1 MVRALVR
8 SVLLAVILV
17 VGLGPLAAAPA
28 WTAGEPPAGAALHH
42 ADRGDAMRAASG
54 IAKKSSRH
62 KKPTAPPPVTLSE
75 AAGYNESYRDSAW
88 IPVRVTARNRGAN
101 TISGTLE
108 IPDGSTSGNNQGCC
122 GPPSGASYRALYQM
136 PVVLPADATKQVT
149 LYVPAAS
156 INPSV
161 NNGID
166 VQLRNAGGVL
176 ATTTDS
182 PTTFD
187 RTSLSIGALTS
198 DPASINWI
206 RHIDPHTG
214 SPISLVRL
222 TPDMVD
228 PVPDALANFDLIVVN
243 DGSVSR
249 LDGDQLAAIEQYVRN
264 GGALVLVGGPSWQ
277 ETLRPLP
284 LDLVPGHLT
293 GARTVPNLLGLM
305 SIQKV
310 SPPKGESPTGISV
323 IRAPQGTVLASTQG
337 VPLAV
342 QAALGKGQLLYLAF
356 DPSLDPMAHWSASP
370 RIMTSLF
377 VRATPAAAGRTTLP
391 QGMSSPSPFFNNFG
405 PPMNIAGEL
414 DNVPAAALPS
424 ILLFIVLTVLYILL
438 LGPLNFLVLRRF
450 RRREFMWVTIPLGAI
465 LCMGA
470 TFGVAYHLKGSTVLI
485 NSVGMVTLD
494 GRAGPHPAALYL
506 GLFAPVR
513 GDYQLTYDGQALPQY
528 VPQINY
534 YGGGPGQPGPGPLGL
549 RFQEGAQTR
558 VQFLGLNMWSMR
570 NVALHTTVNVPGRV
584 QSQLHIDRN
593 GFIVGAVHNDTP
605 LTLIHPA
612 IIAGRAILHL
622 ADMPPEKTIPVRV
635 KPYVDV
641 YDNNYSP
648 FWYRMY
654 GQPQCCGGMFF
665 SRGPVCFNCQGP
677 ALGGRFF
684 GGGFGGPGSS
694 AQPEHTFDDRV
705 RNVVTQLPD
714 AQNVSTLGEI
724 LFVAWNQQPLGSIQV
739 DGSAPQRRDLNLI
752 VSPLSANFA
761 PGPFTLRTGT
771 IGANLV
777 NLVPQQ
783 TQNGCCWPPGPNS
796 IYVGSG
802 GSATFQFDL
811 PHASHVHFKHLWLN
825 VDAGGALGA
834 GLGRV
839 WDWRAG
845 RWATINL
852 DLGYAA
858 LQNPD
863 RFVSS
868 QGALLVKL
876 VAGDYSQDIRI
887 ADIHRNLQISGDGV
901 SA

>member
-1 MVRALVR
+1 MLRALVR
-8 SVLLAVILV
+8 SILLAMLFQ
-17 VGLGPLAAAPA
+17 VGLAPAGAAQA
-28 WTAGEPPAGAALHH
+28 WTAGQSNAGLTSHRGGQAGGMGAASAAGKKGGHRQKRHAPPA
-42 ADRGDAMRAASG
+42 
-54 IAKKSSRH
+54 
-62 KKPTAPPPVTLSE
+62 VTLGVT
-75 AAGYNESYRDSAW
+75 AGYGESYRDSAW
-88 IPVRVTARNRGAN
+88 IPVRVTARNRSAN

-122 GPPSGASYRALYQM
+122 GPPAPYRALYQM
-136 PVVLPADATKQVT
+136 SVVLPGDATKQVT

-156 INPSV
+156 IG
-161 NNGID
+161 NGLD
-166 VQLRNAGGVL
+166 VQLRDAGGVL
-176 ATTTDS
+176 ASGSDS

-187 RTSLSIGALTS
+187 RASLSVGALTS

-206 RHIDPHTG
+206 KHIEPQTG
-214 SPISLVRL
+214 SPVSLVQL

-228 PVPDALANFDLIVVN
+228 PLPQALANFDLIVVN
-243 DGSVSR
+243 DGSVAR
-249 LDGDQLAAIEQYVRN
+249 LDRDQLAALEQYVRN
-264 GGALVLVGGPSWQ
+264 GGALVLVGGPGWQ

-284 LDLVPGHLT
+284 ADLIPGHLT
-293 GARTVPNLLGLM
+293 GTRTVPTLLGLM

-310 SPPKGESPTGISV
+310 APPKRENPTGISV
-323 IRAPQGTVLASTQG
+323 LRDPQGTVLASTAG

-342 QAALGKGQLLYLAF
+342 QAALGTGQLLYLAF
-356 DPSLDPMAHWSASP
+356 DPSLDPVAHWSASS
-370 RIMTSLF
+370 RIMTRLF
-377 VRATPAAAGRTTLP
+377 VRAAPAAVGRTSLP
-391 QGMSSPSPFFNNFG
+391 QGTSAPSLFFNSFG

-424 ILLFIVLTVLYILL
+424 ILLFIILTVLYILL

-470 TFGVAYHLKGSTVLI
+470 TLGVAYHLKGSTVLI
-485 NSVGMVTLD
+485 NTVGMVTLD
-494 GRAGPHPAALYL
+494 GRAGPHPAALYV

-513 GDYQLTYDGQALPQY
+513 GDYQLTYGGQALPQY
-528 VPQINY
+528 VPQFNY

-549 RFQEGAQTR
+549 RFQEGSQTQ

-570 NVALHTTVNVPGRV
+570 NVALHTTVNVAGRV
-584 QSQLHIDRN
+584 QSQLHIDRH

-612 IIAGRAILHL
+612 IIAGRTILHL
-622 ADMPPEKTIPVRV
+622 ADMPPEKTIPVRI
-635 KPYVDV
+635 KPNVDI

-648 FWYRMY
+648 FWSQMY
-654 GQPQCCGGMFF
+654 GQSQCCGGGFF

-677 ALGGRFF
+677 SMGGNFF
-684 GGGFGGPGSS
+684 GGDYLCCPGPS
-694 AQPEHTFDDRV
+694 APQEHNFNDRV
-705 RNVVTQLPD
+705 RNAVTQLPD
-714 AQNVSTLGEI
+714 AQSVSALGEI

-739 DGSAPQRRDLNLI
+739 DGAAPQRRDLNLI
-752 VSPLSANFA
+752 VSPLSAGIA

-777 NLVPQQ
+777 NLSPQQ

-796 IYVGSG
+796 IYLGSG
-802 GSATFQFDL
+802 GSATFEFDL
-811 PHASHVHFKHLWLN
+811 PRARHLHFNHLWLN

-834 GLGRV
+834 DLGRV

-845 RWATINL
+845 KWVTINL

-858 LQNPD
+858 LGNPN
-863 RFVSS
+863 RFISS
-868 QGALLVKL
+868 HGALLLKL
-876 VAGDYSQDIRI
+876 VPGDFSNDIRI
-887 ADIHRNLQISGDGV
+887 TDIHRNLQISGDGV
-901 SA
+901 AA